1 VQEHGSTVF
10 WIWNVRIVRSG
21 NFIIPTVQLG
31 DVKDILQMPGEL
43 LDQMVIGQMNFSEV
57 HPYGKGTTL

>member
-1 VQEHGSTVF
+1 M
-10 WIWNVRIVRSG
+10 RIVHFG